1 MLPLLLFAALAAD
14 GPPTA
19 KPKMGPIE
27 KEHKIVVDA
36 VRDCHQFDDDPDEIV
51 VCSRDRGVAEG
62 YRLPKLDPRF
72 ALGLGSNGRTQL
84 VDPALGAT
92 GVGSC
97 SNVGAGGNTGCTLRN
112 IKSWADEQKQ
122 KKAQDQAWQNPN

>member
-1 MLPLLLFAALAAD
+1 MIALLLAAALAAE
-14 GPPTA
+14 GPPTT

-27 KEHKIVVDA
+27 KEHKVVVDA
-36 VRDCHQFDDDPDEIV
+36 VRGCPESEDDDEVV

-72 ALGLGSNGRTQL
+72 ALGLSANGRTQL
-84 VDPALGAT
+84 TDPALGAT

>member
-1 MLPLLLFAALAAD
+1 MLPLLFFAALAAD
-14 GPPTA
+14 GPPTT

-27 KEHKIVVDA
+27 KEHKVVVDA
-36 VRDCHQFDDDPDEIV
+36 VRGCPESEDEDEVV
-51 VCSRDRGVAEG
+51 VCSRDRGIAEG

-72 ALGLGSNGRTQL
+72 ALGLSTNGRTQL

-92 GVGSC
+92 GTGSC
-97 SNVGAGGNTGCTLRN
+97 SNVGAGGNTGCTLRS

-122 KKAQDQAWQNPN
+122 KKADDQAWQNPN